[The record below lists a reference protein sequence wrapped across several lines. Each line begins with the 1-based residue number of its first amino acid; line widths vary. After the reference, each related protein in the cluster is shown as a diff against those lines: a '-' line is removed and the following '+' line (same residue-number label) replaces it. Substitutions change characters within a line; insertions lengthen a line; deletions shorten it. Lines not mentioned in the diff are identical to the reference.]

1 MSRMQPICSKDGVTN
16 FYSPCHAGCRAQELL
31 RPRDTP
37 PDWPGAGNTS
47 LPAARGDHHIEL
59 EMNFREDFTNMA
71 WPLLLRALYDLRI
84 YAEQAPKYSLS
95 RCET

>member
-1 MSRMQPICSKDGVTN
+1 MACNTECGCPVSRMQPICSKDGVTN

-47 LPAARGDHHIEL
+47 LPAAKGDQHIEL
-59 EMNFREDFTNMA
+59 ETNFREDFTIA
-71 WPLLLRALYDLRI
+71 EKSPVLLV
-84 YAEQAPKYSLS
+84 ES
-95 RCET
+95 T